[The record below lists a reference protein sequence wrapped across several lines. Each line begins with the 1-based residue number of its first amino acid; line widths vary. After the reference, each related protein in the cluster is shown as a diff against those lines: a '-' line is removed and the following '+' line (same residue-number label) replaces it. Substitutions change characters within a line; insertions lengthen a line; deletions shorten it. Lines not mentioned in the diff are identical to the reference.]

1 MKKLLLSGLALTFTF
16 SVFAQNNRE
25 SVQSRLNESTQNQKR
40 LVQRPSDAAIVPT
53 RAINPTVSSNR
64 GSMVET
70 VIGQTTYD
78 LQSNYGSVGNRV
90 HRSADGSISVVWT
103 KGDTPTAYPDR
114 GMGYNYWNGSS
125 WGPIPTA
132 RQEAYRTG
140 WPNIGVTGTG
150 GEAVVNHGTNPTNL
164 HTRPTKGSGAWTS
177 GALGTTTVTWP
188 RMDVGGAN
196 GNSIHVIGNPNA
208 APFYNFYSR
217 STDGGATWSDEN
229 VVLPNWSTY
238 FFEGSVDGYDIDSR
252 GDIVAMVFG
261 GFSESLVMYKS
272 TDNGATWTTT
282 VINEFP
288 LAPYDPNLGISDVD
302 GDGVADTIPTTDSG
316 ISCVI
321 DNNGTVHVVTGST
334 RILCEVSPDVSYFPG
349 TDGLLYWN
357 ETMPAGDITNNVIAF
372 VEDIDGS
379 GVIEIAPNI
388 AIYQCGLTSMPS
400 LGIDADNNIHLV
412 YSSIIENT
420 TNGNPDPA
428 WEESF
433 RNSFYMTSSDMGM
446 NWSTPV
452 RLNGSDFD
460 EMVWPMLPKSI
471 GNTVDV
477 FYYKDGEPG
486 NTFQPTGNPDAPA
499 PYDVIHTPQPNP
511 FSSVAEVATATQVSV
526 FPNPA
531 SYNVQVTFNMANAQE
546 VSLQLVD
553 VLGKTAYSSQINAVA
568 GSNNQSISVRD
579 LASGIY
585 TLNIVSAN
593 GVATQKVVVK

>member
-16 SVFAQNNRE
+16 AVVAQNNRE
-25 SVQSRLNESTQNQKR
+25 SVQSRLNEATKTQKR
-40 LVQRPSDAAIVPT
+40 MVQRPSDGAIVPT
-53 RAINPTVSSNR
+53 RAINPTVSANR
-64 GSMVET
+64 GSMVEN

-90 HRSADGSISVVWT
+90 KRNNDNTISVVWT
-103 KGDTPTAYPDR
+103 KGDAPTAYPDR
-114 GMGYNYWNGSS
+114 GMGYNYFDGSA
-125 WGPIPTA
+125 WGPAPTA

-150 GEAVVNHGTNPTNL
+150 GEVVVNHGTNPTNI
-164 HTRPTKGSGAWTS
+164 HTRATKGSGAWTS

-188 RMDVGGAN
+188 RMVVGGAN
-196 GNSIHVIGNPNA
+196 GNSVHVLGNPNA

-217 STDGGATWSDEN
+217 STDGGATWVDEN
-229 VVLPNWSTY
+229 LVLPNYSTY
-238 FFEGSVDGYDIDSR
+238 LFEGSVDGYDIDSR
-252 GDIVAMVFG
+252 GDVVAIVLG

-379 GVIEIAPNI
+379 GVIELAPNI

-400 LGIDADNNIHLV
+400 LGVDANNNIHLV

-433 RNSFYMTSSDMGM
+433 RNSFYMASADMGM
-446 NWSTPV
+446 NWTTPV

-471 GNTVDV
+471 GSTVDV

-486 NTFQPTGNPDAPA
+486 NTFQPTGNPDVPG
-499 PYDVIHTPQPNP
+499 PYDIIHTPQPNLLLGVNENP
-511 FSSVAEVATATQVSV
+511 AAQQIAV

-531 SYNVQVTFNMANAQE
+531 SADLQINFNLASAEEVT
-546 VSLQLVD
+546 LQLVD
-553 VLGKTAYSSQINAVA
+553 VLGKTTFSTSMNAAA
-568 GSNNQSISVRD
+568 GFNTKSVDVRGF
-579 LASGIY
+579 ASGIY
-585 TLNIVSAN
+585 TLNIVTAN
-593 GVATQKVVVK
+593 GISTEKVVVK

>member
-1 MKKLLLSGLALTFTF
+1 
-16 SVFAQNNRE
+16 
-25 SVQSRLNESTQNQKR
+25 
-40 LVQRPSDAAIVPT
+40 
-53 RAINPTVSSNR
+53 
-64 GSMVET
+64 
-70 VIGQTTYD
+70 
-78 LQSNYGSVGNRV
+78 
-90 HRSADGSISVVWT
+90 
-103 KGDTPTAYPDR
+103 
-114 GMGYNYWNGSS
+114 
-125 WGPIPTA
+125 
-132 RQEAYRTG
+132 
-140 WPNIGVTGTG
+140 
-150 GEAVVNHGTNPTNL
+150 
-164 HTRPTKGSGAWTS
+164 
-177 GALGTTTVTWP
+177 
-188 RMDVGGAN
+188 
-196 GNSIHVIGNPNA
+196 
-208 APFYNFYSR
+208 
-217 STDGGATWSDEN
+217 
-229 VVLPNWSTY
+229 
-238 FFEGSVDGYDIDSR
+238 
-252 GDIVAMVFG
+252 
-261 GFSESLVMYKS
+261 
-272 TDNGATWTTT
+272 
-282 VINEFP
+282 
-288 LAPYDPNLGISDVD
+288 LAPYDYNLSISDVD

-321 DNNGTVHVVTGST
+321 DNNDVVHVVTGST

-379 GVIEIAPNI
+379 GVIELAPNI

-412 YSSIIENT
+412 YSSLIENT

-433 RNSFYMTSSDMGM
+433 RNSFYMSSSDLGM
-446 NWSTPV
+446 NWSAPV
-452 RLNGSDFD
+452 RLNNSDFD

-499 PYDVIHTPQPNP
+499 PYDIIHTPQPNP

-531 SYNVQVTFNMANAQE
+531 SYNVQVSFNMASAQA

-553 VLGKTAYSSQINAVA
+553 VLGKTAYNNQINAVA
-568 GSNNQSISVRD
+568 GSNNQTISVRD

-585 TLNIVSAN
+585 TLNIVSDN